1 MFYSRH
7 PTNSELL
14 YSIVSHLMIPETVI
28 IEVSAKRFF
37 LFSSS
42 CSLGTILELLQS
54 SETQRIKYKKKTIT
68 TFSAYLTLSHP
79 KFSQTPKAYISLF

>member
-79 KFSQTPKAYISLF
+79 KSSQTPKAYISLF